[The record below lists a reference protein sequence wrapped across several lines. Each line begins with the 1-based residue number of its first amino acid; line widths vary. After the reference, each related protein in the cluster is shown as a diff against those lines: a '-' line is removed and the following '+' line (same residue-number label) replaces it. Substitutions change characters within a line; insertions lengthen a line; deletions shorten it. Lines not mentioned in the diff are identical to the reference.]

1 MPDIV
6 TAVLPTMPELLPP
19 GTTVD
24 RHVLDSVL
32 RDGGM
37 ATIYLGH
44 HRTTNARVAIKV
56 LHTGYVHQP
65 DFVARFDREALV
77 MGRLSGCPQI
87 VSVHDVG
94 SLPDGRRYLVMDLVR
109 GQDLRDELDQL
120 AGREES
126 MDVARAVSLMRDV
139 AAGLSAAHQMD
150 VVHRDIKPSN
160 IMLESSAGRE
170 VAKVLDFGISADLAE
185 TGRLQDLTAGGT
197 VIGTAQYMSPEQA
210 AGISDVATV
219 DIWAMGVLLLEMLTG
234 RPPPKAGWG
243 LRGPNFEGLP
253 PIPAELQ
260 ALLEG
265 MLQTDSTRRIQS
277 AREVESRLI
286 DILPSLGLDVSQ
298 VSTPILR
305 PAVAQ
310 RGGTDVVPPPG
321 RRANLR
327 PALWGVATAAVIIA
341 GSMTGWW
348 LVRSHALASDSHLTV
363 ANPPEEPA
371 IDGAL
376 PSPGGPEA
384 GAREALPTARQTP
397 TDNPVALEVVP
408 EPDPQRGLEPA
419 APVPAEPHSA
429 EGPSA
434 QPDASAAVT
443 RTSKSKPKPKPN
455 PSSTSPTQK
464 PAKDC
469 AGVRQGTIDA
479 ALLGEWKTVLGH
491 TKRKTCW
498 TSHKTQR
505 ERHRVRALHKLGKFA
520 QCEREGQESGD
531 PTVWSIV
538 ELCRSS
544 GG

>member
-6 TAVLPTMPELLPP
+6 TSVLPTMPERLPP
-19 GTTVD
+19 GTGVD

-56 LHTGYVHQP
+56 LHTDYVHQP

-109 GQDLRDELDQL
+109 GHDLRDELDQL
-120 AGREES
+120 AGRDEPME
-126 MDVARAVSLMRDV
+126 VARAVSLMRDV

-185 TGRLQDLTAGGT
+185 TGRSQDLTAGGT

-210 AGISDVATV
+210 AGISDAETV

-234 RPPPKAGWG
+234 RAPPKAGWG
-243 LRGPNFEGLP
+243 LRGASLEGLP
-253 PIPAELQ
+253 PIPAELH

-277 AREVESRLI
+277 AREVEAGLI
-286 DILPSLGLDVSQ
+286 SILPTLGLDVSM
-298 VSTPILR
+298 VSAPILR
-305 PAVAQ
+305 PQTAQ
-310 RGGTDVVPPPG
+310 RGGTDVVPAPKKGPS
-321 RRANLR
+321 LR
-327 PALWGVATAAVIIA
+327 PALWGVAAAAVIVL

-348 LVRSHALASDSHLTV
+348 LVRPHAMAPKADQTVVLAE
-363 ANPPEEPA
+363 NGEEEP
-371 IDGAL
+371 
-376 PSPGGPEA
+376 
-384 GAREALPTARQTP
+384 
-397 TDNPVALEVVP
+397 
-408 EPDPQRGLEPA
+408 PA
-419 APVPAEPHSA
+419 AESKEV
-429 EGPSA
+429 
-434 QPDASAAVT
+434 DASAAAATPEPGPAV
-443 RTSKSKPKPKPN
+443 SPKAEPEPDAAADPEVSPEPKPRTPPSPPRAKKGKPR
-455 PSSTSPTQK
+455 PSSPPSKK

-469 AGVRQGTIDA
+469 AAVRQETVDA
-479 ALLGEWKTVLGH
+479 ALLGEWRTVLKH
-491 TKRKTCW
+491 TKGKACW
-498 TSHKTQR
+498 SAKKTQR
-505 ERHRVRALHKLGKFA
+505 ERHRVRALHKLGKYA

-538 ELCRSS
+538 ELCRSH
-544 GG
+544 GA

>member
-19 GTTVD
+19 GTEAD

-109 GQDLRDELDQL
+109 GHDLRDELDQL
-120 AGREES
+120 LGREEP
-126 MDVARAVSLMRDV
+126 MEVARAVSLMRDV
-139 AAGLSAAHQMD
+139 AAGLAAAHQMD

-185 TGRLQDLTAGGT
+185 TGRSQDLTAGGT

-210 AGISDVATV
+210 AGVSDIATV
-219 DIWAMGVLLLEMLTG
+219 DIWAMGVVLLEMLTG
-234 RPPPKAGWG
+234 RAPPKAGWG
-243 LRGPNFEGLP
+243 LRGASLEGLP
-253 PIPAELQ
+253 PVPAELQ

-277 AREVESRLI
+277 AREVEAKLI
-286 DILPSLGLDVSQ
+286 AILPGLGLDVSL
-298 VSTPILR
+298 VSAPIVR
-305 PAVAQ
+305 PGGAQRGAQ
-310 RGGTDVVPPPG
+310 RGGTQVVPPPAAG
-321 RRANLR
+321 FSLR
-327 PALWGVATAAVIIA
+327 PALWGVAAAVVIVL
-341 GSMTGWW
+341 GSLTGWW
-348 LVRSHALASDSHLTV
+348 LVRPHAMATKPKTD
-363 ANPPEEPA
+363 
-371 IDGAL
+371 
-376 PSPGGPEA
+376 GPEA
-384 GAREALPTARQTP
+384 VAANEAHKAADAGS
-397 TDNPVALEVVP
+397 TDRHASAVQAPDEPEPEPEAEPQIEVDPEPQVEVEPRIEVEVELDPKP
-408 EPDPQRGLEPA
+408 EPDVSVESRPKPTRAKKSKHKPTA
-419 APVPAEPHSA
+419 APTKK
-429 EGPSA
+429 PS
-434 QPDASAAVT
+434 
-443 RTSKSKPKPKPN
+443 
-455 PSSTSPTQK
+455 
-464 PAKDC
+464 KDC
-469 AGVRQGTIDA
+469 AAVRQETVDA

-491 TKRKTCW
+491 TKHKACW
-498 TSHKTQR
+498 ATKKTQR
-505 ERHRVRALHKLGKFA
+505 ERHRVRALHKLGKYA

-538 ELCRSS
+538 ELCRTD
-544 GG
+544 GA

>member
-19 GTTVD
+19 GTAVD
-24 RHVLDSVL
+24 RHVLDNVL

-56 LHTGYVHQP
+56 LHTEYVHQP

-109 GQDLRDELDQL
+109 GHDLRDELDQL

-126 MDVARAVSLMRDV
+126 MDVARAVSLLRDV

-185 TGRLQDLTAGGT
+185 TGRSQDLTAGGT

-234 RPPPKAGWG
+234 RPPPKTGWG
-243 LRGPNFEGLP
+243 LRGASLEGLP
-253 PIPAELQ
+253 PMPAELQ

-265 MLQTDSTRRIQS
+265 MLQTDSNRRIQS
-277 AREVESRLI
+277 AREVEARLI
-286 DILPSLGLDVSQ
+286 NILPSLGLDVSM
-298 VSTPILR
+298 VSAPILR
-305 PAVAQ
+305 PAPAQ
-310 RGGTDVVPPPG
+310 RGGTDVVPPPRHRSG
-321 RRANLR
+321 LR
-327 PALWGVATAAVIIA
+327 PALWGVATAAVIIL

-348 LVRSHALASDSHLTV
+348 LVRRHALASDGALAQASTDEQ
-363 ANPPEEPA
+363 AGA
-371 IDGAL
+371 DGAVL
-376 PSPGGPEA
+376 SPGGPKA
-384 GAREALPTARQTP
+384 GSQKALAAADQPSANDDPGSEPPTGSEPDQ
-397 TDNPVALEVVP
+397 PVASDAAP
-408 EPDPQRGLEPA
+408 TPSTEPD
-419 APVPAEPHSA
+419 VPAKSA
-429 EGPSA
+429 AKPSRTTKHK
-434 QPDASAAVT
+434 PKHASA
-443 RTSKSKPKPKPN
+443 
-455 PSSTSPTQK
+455 PSTPK
-464 PAKDC
+464 PAKKPTKDC
-469 AGVRQGTIDA
+469 AAVRQGTIDA
-479 ALLGEWKTVLGH
+479 ALLGEWKAVLGH

-498 TSHKTQR
+498 TSQKTQR
-505 ERHRVRALHKLGKFA
+505 ERHRVRALHKLGRYA

-538 ELCRSS
+538 ELCRNH